1 MARAINKGSE
11 KSGEIPCQ
19 MSTRMTKNLVNQG
32 NLKELIA
39 HISINIF
46 KIYGWYVEN
55 ICYVN
60 L

>member
-1 MARAINKGSE
+1 MAHAINKGSE

-19 MSTRMTKNLVNQG
+19 MSTRMTKNLVNLG
-32 NLKELIA
+32 NLKELVA

-46 KIYGWYVEN
+46 EIYVEN
-55 ICYVN
+55 IFYVN